1 MEHPRAS
8 SREKEHDMSLEL
20 AATVREE
27 QGKGPSRRL
36 RRTGSVPAV
45 LYAAGKQPASLTV
58 DPRALKKALSGP
70 LGRNTLLEFKLPGG
84 ARTVL
89 VKDLQFHPVKREL
102 VHADFIEVDLK
113 VPIRIEVPLV
123 LSGKVKNLAAGAVV
137 EQVARKIKVKA
148 LPSAI
153 PEKIDVDVG
162 ELKMGQSI
170 HMSDLKMPAGVTSL
184 GAAKQTVV
192 TVTMVKEEKVV
203 EKVVADAAAAPGA
216 APAAGAAAPAAGAAG
231 AKPAAGAA
239 APAAAGAKP
248 AAAAP
253 AKK

>member
-1 MEHPRAS
+1 
-8 SREKEHDMSLEL
+8 MSLEL
-20 AATVREE
+20 VATVREE

-45 LYAAGKQPASLTV
+45 LYAAGKQPSSLTV

-123 LSGKVKNLAAGAVV
+123 LSGKVKNLAPGAVV

-153 PEKIDVDVG
+153 PEKIDVDVS

-170 HMSDLKMPAGVTSL
+170 HMVDLKMPAGVTSL

-203 EKVVADAAAAPGA
+203 EKAVAADAAAAPGA